1 MGTLAANSE
10 YANAVN
16 IAAIAP
22 IKNDISIPGP
32 VENQVVSYN
41 MIVTGLSIREGGNGT
56 FFFGSQPAYLVEPY
70 YHMQHVGPVLLCS
83 SSVHTVKYC
92 TVAIK

>member
-22 IKNDISIPGP
+22 IKNDISMPGP
-32 VENQVVSYN
+32 VKKSNS
-41 MIVTGLSIREGGNGT
+41 
-56 FFFGSQPAYLVEPY
+56 
-70 YHMQHVGPVLLCS
+70 LLPKLQC
-83 SSVHTVKYC
+83 SVHEVNYITFAV
-92 TVAIK
+92 

>member
-32 VENQVVSYN
+32 ACEK
-41 MIVTGLSIREGGNGT
+41 
-56 FFFGSQPAYLVEPY
+56 
-70 YHMQHVGPVLLCS
+70 S
-83 SSVHTVKYC
+83 SSQL
-92 TVAIK
+92 

>member
-32 VENQVVSYN
+32 VKKF
-41 MIVTGLSIREGGNGT
+41 NG
-56 FFFGSQPAYLVEPY
+56 
-70 YHMQHVGPVLLCS
+70 VLTMLF
-83 SSVHTVKYC
+83 H
-92 TVAIK
+92 A